1 MNDAAADPNLFYAP
15 KEWIRRDPEHVAAST
30 PAFAYPK
37 EIDTQY
43 WAWNDPRWGGEGG
56 KYAGPWGDVLKAA
69 GFKGT
74 PTRADPS
81 GIYQDYEV
89 YSPNPYGGEDVGSQL
104 DFSPEA
110 YAAIDKLRAAGYD
123 LRWKHPDRRTF
134 NTYWG
139 LVTPEGNVQ
148 DIKIAGSDLGDMI
161 EPMIKIFGAGLGLAG
176 LGAGINSLL
185 GGAGAGAGAGAINA
199 LTPAAIEAGLGTA
212 GYGVNASALAS
223 GRFTPAIVGAGA
235 ALPFESI
242 GGGVLSVA
250 DLASL
255 PSDVLGQTTFPSP
268 VDAVDLST
276 GGGLRTP
283 ISTGSV
289 YELAPAT
296 SGGGTGLQPY
306 KNFLAGADLTP
317 IDIAPNVGTSLGATT
332 SALDAGL
339 AAAGSAT
346 GSLAGAGAT
355 GGVAG
360 GGAVA
365 PTVAD
370 VATTGATG
378 ATGAGM
384 DSAARAA
391 LYGSEGYGAGMTGAQ
406 TSAYDTVLGATG
418 SKTAADIASTVTGA
432 GGSLLDKAVQLV
444 TSPVGQAVVGGVGSV
459 VGGVLEANAA
469 EKAAETQSQAAANA
483 LALQREMFE
492 YQKSLLEPY
501 RTAGTKA
508 LERLSGAMGLGG
520 PGSQQQMLEMDPG
533 YGFRLGEGLKALE
546 RMQASRGNFLSG
558 GALKAGQRF
567 AQDTAS
573 QEYDRAFGRLSD
585 IAGIG
590 RSTSTQMGNAAS
602 GFGTSAGNI
611 MGQEANALAAGRMG
625 RASAY
630 TGAIG
635 GALNSFQNYLNRQQ
649 EERLIRD
656 IFGRTIVG
664 G

>member
-43 WAWNDPRWGGEGG
+43 WAWNDPRRKGSTVSI
-56 KYAGPWGDVLKAA
+56 YSGPWGDVLKAA

-123 LRWKHPDRRTF
+123 LRQKHPDRRTF
-134 NTYWG
+134 NTYYG
-139 LVTPEGNVQ
+139 LVTPEGNVE

-161 EPMIKIFGAGLGLAG
+161 KPLINIWGAGLGLAG

-185 GGAGAGAGAGAINA
+185 GGAGAGAGAGAGSA
-199 LTPAAIEAGLGTA
+199 LGIAEAMAPGVLAPATA
-212 GYGVNASALAS
+212 AEMAGVNALL
-223 GRFTPAIVGAGA
+223 GGAGG
-235 ALPFESI
+235 ALSA
-242 GGGVLSVA
+242 A
-250 DLASL
+250 DLATL

-268 VDAVDLST
+268 VEAVDLST
-276 GGGLRTP
+276 GGGLRSP
-283 ISTGSV
+283 ITGPG
-289 YELAPAT
+289 YELAPST
-296 SGGGTGLQPY
+296 IDGGQGLQPY
-306 KNFLAGADLTP
+306 TRSLSTVGITP
-317 IDIAPNVGTSLGATT
+317 IDIAPNLGTSLGATT

-339 AAAGSAT
+339 AAAGTAA
-346 GSLAGAGAT
+346 GGLGGAGTAVT
-355 GGVAG
+355 GLGGG
-360 GGAVA
+360 GGATA
-365 PTVAD
+365 PTAANVAATG
-370 VATTGATG
+370 ATTGATG
-378 ATGAGM
+378 AGLS
-384 DSAARAA
+384 SADKAA

-492 YQKSLLEPY
+492 YQKGLLEPY

-520 PGSQQQMLEMDPG
+520 QGSQQQMLEMDPG

-573 QEYDRAFGRLSD
+573 QEY
-585 IAGIG
+585 
-590 RSTSTQMGNAAS
+590 GNA
-602 GFGTSAGNI
+602 
-611 MGQEANALAAGRMG
+611 
-625 RASAY
+625 
-630 TGAIG
+630 
-635 GALNSFQNYLNRQQ
+635 
-649 EERLIRD
+649 
-656 IFGRTIVG
+656 
-664 G
+664 

>member
-1 MNDAAADPNLFYAP
+1 MA
-15 KEWIRRDPEHVAAST
+15 KVSSE
-30 PAFAYPK
+30 
-37 EIDTQY
+37 Y
-43 WAWNDPRWGGEGG
+43 WSYDDPRWANDPAYGNPETM
-56 KYAGPWGDVLKAA
+56 KYVGPWEQVLQAT
-69 GFKGT
+69 GFQGKVYEPMIEMQPDPNGGFMPLEVGQQYT
-74 PTRADPS
+74 PQAK
-81 GIYQDYEV
+81 
-89 YSPNPYGGEDVGSQL
+89 
-104 DFSPEA
+104 
-110 YAAIDKLRAAGYD
+110 AAIDSLRASGYD
-123 LRWKHPDRRTF
+123 LRWKHPDKRTF

-139 LVTPEGNVQ
+139 FVTPDGVQ
-148 DIKIAGSDLGDMI
+148 DIKIAGSDVGDMI

-185 GGAGAGAGAGAINA
+185 GGAGAGAGAGAGSA
-199 LTPAAIEAGLGTA
+199 LGIAEAMAPGVLAPATA
-212 GYGVNASALAS
+212 AEMAGVNALL
-223 GRFTPAIVGAGA
+223 GGAGG
-235 ALPFESI
+235 ALSA
-242 GGGVLSVA
+242 A

-255 PSDVLGQTTFPSP
+255 PSDVLGQAGSLSPTNLAELDVFTTPPS
-268 VDAVDLST
+268 SM
-276 GGGLRTP
+276 TP
-283 ISTGSV
+283 LPTGSPSV
-289 YELAPAT
+289 TPLTELPPSLGPVTAPAFQFGTLADPAAVVGSMPPTAGITPSAGTALGIAEGMAPGVIAPAT
-296 SGGGTGLQPY
+296 AAELTSVNALLGGAGGVLGAGLGGGGTVGGAASTAADAAASGGGAAVPTAATGGATGAATGGAGIMEGMVPGGLTGSGIPAT
-306 KNFLAGADLTP
+306 LGEASAAGAV
-317 IDIAPNVGTSLGATT
+317 A
-332 SALDAGL
+332 
-339 AAAGSAT
+339 
-346 GSLAGAGAT
+346 AGAGAT
-355 GGVAG
+355 
-360 GGAVA
+360 
-365 PTVAD
+365 
-370 VATTGATG
+370 
-378 ATGAGM
+378 
-384 DSAARAA
+384 
-391 LYGSEGYGAGMTGAQ
+391 
-406 TSAYDTVLGATG
+406 
-418 SKTAADIASTVTGA
+418 

-573 QEYDRAFGRLSD
+573 QEYDRAFGRLAD

-656 IFGRTIVG
+656 IFGRTTVG

>member
-1 MNDAAADPNLFYAP
+1 MA
-15 KEWIRRDPEHVAAST
+15 KVSSE
-30 PAFAYPK
+30 
-37 EIDTQY
+37 Y
-43 WAWNDPRWGGEGG
+43 WSYDDPRWANDPAYGNPETM
-56 KYAGPWGDVLKAA
+56 KYVGPWEQVLQAT
-69 GFKGT
+69 GFQGKVYEPMIEMQPDPNGGFMPLEVGQQYT
-74 PTRADPS
+74 PQAK
-81 GIYQDYEV
+81 
-89 YSPNPYGGEDVGSQL
+89 
-104 DFSPEA
+104 
-110 YAAIDKLRAAGYD
+110 AAIDSLRASGYD
-123 LRWKHPDRRTF
+123 LRWKHPDKRTF

-139 LVTPEGNVQ
+139 FVTPDGVQ
-148 DIKIAGSDLGDMI
+148 DIKIEGSDLGDMI
-161 EPMIKIFGAGLGLAG
+161 MPLIKTWGAGLGLAN

-185 GGAGAGAGAGAINA
+185 GN
-199 LTPAAIEAGLGTA
+199 
-212 GYGVNASALAS
+212 
-223 GRFTPAIVGAGA
+223 VGAGA

-242 GGGVLSVA
+242 GGEVLSA
-250 DLASL
+250 SDLATLS
-255 PSDVLGQTTFPSP
+255 SDVLAEGAYQNLTPTTARTPLPMESPTVTPLVDFPPKLGPLTPPTFEFGTLADPAAVVGSMPSP
-268 VDAVDLST
+268 VGVANVAPV
-276 GGGLRTP
+276 GGG
-283 ISTGSV
+283 IGG
-289 YELAPAT
+289 T
-296 SGGGTGLQPY
+296 SGAAFADIAGGLLPEFGTSAAYSAGLQGLP
-306 KNFLAGADLTP
+306 A
-317 IDIAPNVGTSLGATT
+317 VGGVLG
-332 SALDAGL
+332 
-339 AAAGSAT
+339 
-346 GSLAGAGAT
+346 AGAGSGTT

-360 GGAVA
+360 GGGVAA
-365 PTVAD
+365 PTAAATTAPAVAD
-370 VATTGATG
+370 VVATG
-378 ATGAGM
+378 ATGAATGGGAAVPTAATGAATGGDFLSGM
-384 DSAARAA
+384 ADVAAT
-391 LYGSEGYGAGMTGAQ
+391 EGAGVAGTGIL
-406 TSAYDTVLGATG
+406 TSGTNIPSTVL
-418 SKTAADIASTVTGA
+418 S

-573 QEYDRAFGRLSD
+573 QEYGNAYNRLAN
-585 IAGIG
+585 IAGLG
-590 RSTSTQMGNAAS
+590 QTAGTQMGGAAA

-630 TGAIG
+630 TGALG

-649 EERLIRD
+649 EDRLIRD

>member
-161 EPMIKIFGAGLGLAG
+161 KPMIKIFGAGLGLAG

-185 GGAGAGAGAGAINA
+185 GGAGAGSGAGAVNA
-199 LTPAAIEAGLGTA
+199 LAGGGIGGTSGAAFADIAGGLLPEFGTSAAYSAGLQG
-212 GYGVNASALAS
+212 L
-223 GRFTPAIVGAGA
+223 PAV
-235 ALPFESI
+235 
-242 GGGVLSVA
+242 GGVLSA
-250 DLASL
+250 TDLASL

-268 VDAVDLST
+268 AEAVDLST

-283 ISTGSV
+283 ISTGSG
-289 YELAPAT
+289 YELVPAT

-306 KNFLAGADLTP
+306 KNFLGGADLTP

-339 AAAGSAT
+339 AAAGSAA

-360 GGAVA
+360 GGATA
-365 PTVAD
+365 PAVAD
-370 VATTGATG
+370 VAATG
-378 ATGAGM
+378 ATGAATGGGAAVPTAATGAATGGDFLSGM
-384 DSAARAA
+384 ADVAAT
-391 LYGSEGYGAGMTGAQ
+391 EGAGVAGTGIL
-406 TSAYDTVLGATG
+406 TSGTNIPSTVL
-418 SKTAADIASTVTGA
+418 S

-573 QEYDRAFGRLSD
+573 QEYGNAYNRLAN
-585 IAGIG
+585 IAGLG
-590 RSTSTQMGNAAS
+590 QTAGTQMGGAAA

-611 MGQEANALAAGRMG
+611 MGQEANALAAGRLG
-625 RASAY
+625 RTSAY
-630 TGAIG
+630 TGALG

-649 EERLIRD
+649 EERLVRD
-656 IFGRTIVG
+656 IFGRTTVG

>member
-15 KEWIRRDPEHVAAST
+15 KEWIRRDPEHVAASA

-74 PTRADPS
+74 PTQADPS
-81 GIYQDYEV
+81 GIYQNYEV

-161 EPMIKIFGAGLGLAG
+161 EPMIKIWGAGLGLAG

-185 GGAGAGAGAGAINA
+185 GGAGAGAGAGAGSA
-199 LTPAAIEAGLGTA
+199 LGIAEAMAPGVLAPATA
-212 GYGVNASALAS
+212 AEMAGVNALL
-223 GRFTPAIVGAGA
+223 GGAGG
-235 ALPFESI
+235 ALSA
-242 GGGVLSVA
+242 A
-250 DLASL
+250 DLATL
-255 PSDVLGQTTFPSP
+255 PSDVLGQISPTERVPLPMESPTVTPLADFPPKLGPLTAPTFEFGTLVDPAALGIAEGMAPGVLAP
-268 VDAVDLST
+268 VTAA
-276 GGGLRTP
+276 
-283 ISTGSV
+283 
-289 YELAPAT
+289 ELAGVNALLGGAGEVLGAGLG
-296 SGGGTGLQPY
+296 GGGTVGGAASTAADAAAIGGGAAVPTAATGGATGAATGAATGGAGIMEGMVPGGLTGSGIPAT
-306 KNFLAGADLTP
+306 LGEASAAGAV
-317 IDIAPNVGTSLGATT
+317 A
-332 SALDAGL
+332 
-339 AAAGSAT
+339 
-346 GSLAGAGAT
+346 AGAGAT
-355 GGVAG
+355 
-360 GGAVA
+360 
-365 PTVAD
+365 
-370 VATTGATG
+370 
-378 ATGAGM
+378 
-384 DSAARAA
+384 
-391 LYGSEGYGAGMTGAQ
+391 
-406 TSAYDTVLGATG
+406 
-418 SKTAADIASTVTGA
+418 

-492 YQKSLLEPY
+492 YQKSLLDPY
-501 RTAGTKA
+501 REAGKKA
-508 LERLSGAMGLGG
+508 LDRLSSAMGLGG

-611 MGQEANALAAGRMG
+611 MGQEANALAAGRLG
-625 RASAY
+625 RTSAY

-649 EERLIRD
+649 EERLVRD

>member
-1 MNDAAADPNLFYAP
+1 MA
-15 KEWIRRDPEHVAAST
+15 KVSSE
-30 PAFAYPK
+30 
-37 EIDTQY
+37 Y
-43 WAWNDPRWGGEGG
+43 WSYDDPRWANDPAYGNPETM
-56 KYAGPWGDVLKAA
+56 KYVGPWEQVLQAT
-69 GFKGT
+69 GFRGKVYEPMIEMQPDPNGGFMPLEVGQQYT
-74 PTRADPS
+74 PQAK
-81 GIYQDYEV
+81 
-89 YSPNPYGGEDVGSQL
+89 
-104 DFSPEA
+104 
-110 YAAIDKLRAAGYD
+110 AAIDSLRASGYD
-123 LRWKHPDRRTF
+123 LRWKHPDKRTF

-139 LVTPEGNVQ
+139 FVTPDGVQ

-185 GGAGAGAGAGAINA
+185 GGAGAGAGAGAGSA
-199 LTPAAIEAGLGTA
+199 LGIAEAMAPGVLAPATA
-212 GYGVNASALAS
+212 AEMAGVNALL
-223 GRFTPAIVGAGA
+223 GGAGG
-235 ALPFESI
+235 ALSA
-242 GGGVLSVA
+242 A
-250 DLASL
+250 DLATL
-255 PSDVLGQTTFPSP
+255 PSDVLGQAGSLSPTNLAELDVFTTPPSSMTP
-268 VDAVDLST
+268 LPTGSPSVTPLTELPPSLGPVTAPTFEFGKFADPAAAITSTPPSVGTIVDLAGIPADAGFAANMGVDAGMNALNL
-276 GGGLRTP
+276 G
-283 ISTGSV
+283 
-289 YELAPAT
+289 
-296 SGGGTGLQPY
+296 
-306 KNFLAGADLTP
+306 AGVSAAKSAA
-317 IDIAPNVGTSLGATT
+317 DIAATGATG
-332 SALDAGL
+332 A
-339 AAAGSAT
+339 AT
-346 GSLAGAGAT
+346 GSGA
-355 GGVAG
+355 
-360 GGAVA
+360 AV
-365 PTVAD
+365 PTVATGAATG
-370 VATTGATG
+370 ATTGATG

-469 EKAAETQSQAAANA
+469 EEAAETQSQAAANA

-492 YQKSLLEPY
+492 YQKGLLEPY

-573 QEYDRAFGRLSD
+573 QEYGNAYNRLAN
-585 IAGIG
+585 IAGLG
-590 RSTSTQMGNAAS
+590 QTAGTQMGNAAS

-611 MGQEANALAAGRMG
+611 MGQEANALAAGRLG
-625 RASAY
+625 RTSAY

-649 EERLIRD
+649 EERLVRD

>member
-1 MNDAAADPNLFYAP
+1 
-15 KEWIRRDPEHVAAST
+15 
-30 PAFAYPK
+30 
-37 EIDTQY
+37 
-43 WAWNDPRWGGEGG
+43 
-56 KYAGPWGDVLKAA
+56 
-69 GFKGT
+69 
-74 PTRADPS
+74 
-81 GIYQDYEV
+81 
-89 YSPNPYGGEDVGSQL
+89 
-104 DFSPEA
+104 
-110 YAAIDKLRAAGYD
+110 
-123 LRWKHPDRRTF
+123 
-134 NTYWG
+134 
-139 LVTPEGNVQ
+139 
-148 DIKIAGSDLGDMI
+148 
-161 EPMIKIFGAGLGLAG
+161 
-176 LGAGINSLL
+176 
-185 GGAGAGAGAGAINA
+185 
-199 LTPAAIEAGLGTA
+199 
-212 GYGVNASALAS
+212 
-223 GRFTPAIVGAGA
+223 
-235 ALPFESI
+235 
-242 GGGVLSVA
+242 
-250 DLASL
+250 
-255 PSDVLGQTTFPSP
+255 
-268 VDAVDLST
+268 
-276 GGGLRTP
+276 
-283 ISTGSV
+283 
-289 YELAPAT
+289 
-296 SGGGTGLQPY
+296 
-306 KNFLAGADLTP
+306 
-317 IDIAPNVGTSLGATT
+317 
-332 SALDAGL
+332 
-339 AAAGSAT
+339 
-346 GSLAGAGAT
+346 
-355 GGVAG
+355 
-360 GGAVA
+360 
-365 PTVAD
+365 
-370 VATTGATG
+370 
-378 ATGAGM
+378 M
-384 DSAARAA
+384 DSATRAA

-444 TSPVGQAVVGGVGSV
+444 TSPVGQAVVGGVGGV

-492 YQKSLLEPY
+492 YQKGLLEPY

-635 GALNSFQNYLNRQQ
+635 GALGSFENYLNRQQ
-649 EERLIRD
+649 RQQVIDIYGRRLA
-656 IFGRTIVG
+656 G
-664 G
+664 GG

>member
-1 MNDAAADPNLFYAP
+1 MTPLPTGSPSVTPLTELPPSLGPVTPPTFEFGTFANPAAA
-15 KEWIRRDPEHVAAST
+15 ITST
-30 PAFAYPK
+30 PPS
-37 EIDTQY
+37 
-43 WAWNDPRWGGEGG
+43 
-56 KYAGPWGDVLKAA
+56 AGTIADLAGIPADAGFAA
-69 GFKGT
+69 GMGV
-74 PTRADPS
+74 D
-81 GIYQDYEV
+81 
-89 YSPNPYGGEDVGSQL
+89 
-104 DFSPEA
+104 
-110 YAAIDKLRAAGYD
+110 
-123 LRWKHPDRRTF
+123 
-134 NTYWG
+134 
-139 LVTPEGNVQ
+139 
-148 DIKIAGSDLGDMI
+148 
-161 EPMIKIFGAGLGLAG
+161 
-176 LGAGINSLL
+176 AGINALNL
-185 GGAGAGAGAGAINA
+185 GAGAGAVKG
-199 LTPAAIEAGLGTA
+199 
-212 GYGVNASALAS
+212 
-223 GRFTPAIVGAGA
+223 
-235 ALPFESI
+235 
-242 GGGVLSVA
+242 
-250 DLASL
+250 
-255 PSDVLGQTTFPSP
+255 
-268 VDAVDLST
+268 
-276 GGGLRTP
+276 
-283 ISTGSV
+283 
-289 YELAPAT
+289 
-296 SGGGTGLQPY
+296 
-306 KNFLAGADLTP
+306 
-317 IDIAPNVGTSLGATT
+317 
-332 SALDAGL
+332 
-339 AAAGSAT
+339 
-346 GSLAGAGAT
+346 
-355 GGVAG
+355 
-360 GGAVA
+360 
-365 PTVAD
+365 VAD

-378 ATGAGM
+378 AATGGGAAVPTAATGAATGATTGATGAGLS
-384 DSAARAA
+384 SADKAA

-418 SKTAADIASTVTGA
+418 SKTAADIAATVTGT

-492 YQKSLLEPY
+492 YQKGLLEPY

-611 MGQEANALAAGRMG
+611 MGQEANALAAGRLG

>member
-1 MNDAAADPNLFYAP
+1 MA
-15 KEWIRRDPEHVAAST
+15 KVSSE
-30 PAFAYPK
+30 
-37 EIDTQY
+37 Y
-43 WAWNDPRWGGEGG
+43 WSYDDPRWTPEDNIG
-56 KYAGPWGDVLKAA
+56 KYSGPWEQVLRSMGFQGGPIDPITASMTNDRSGVFKAIGDDEN
-69 GFKGT
+69 G
-74 PTRADPS
+74 
-81 GIYQDYEV
+81 YQLAY
-89 YSPNPYGGEDVGSQL
+89 
-104 DFSPEA
+104 SPEA
-110 YAAIDKLRAAGYD
+110 KAAIDNLRASGYD
-123 LRWKHPDRRTF
+123 LRWKHPDKRTF

-139 LVTPEGNVQ
+139 FVTPDGVQ
-148 DIKIAGSDLGDMI
+148 DIKIEGSDLGDMI
-161 EPMIKIFGAGLGLAG
+161 KPLINIWGAGLGLAG

-185 GGAGAGAGAGAINA
+185 GGAGAGSGAGAVNA
-199 LTPAAIEAGLGTA
+199 LAGGGIGGTSGAAFADIAGGLLPEFGTSAAYSAGLQG
-212 GYGVNASALAS
+212 L
-223 GRFTPAIVGAGA
+223 PAV
-235 ALPFESI
+235 
-242 GGGVLSVA
+242 GGVLSAA
-250 DLASL
+250 DLATL
-255 PSDVLGQTTFPSP
+255 PSDVLGQAGSLSPTNLAELDVFTTPPSSMTP
-268 VDAVDLST
+268 LPNGSPSVTPLTELPPSLGPVTPPTFEFTPFADPTAAITSTPPSVGTIADLAGIPADAGFAAGMGVDAGMNAL
-276 GGGLRTP
+276 
-283 ISTGSV
+283 
-289 YELAPAT
+289 
-296 SGGGTGLQPY
+296 
-306 KNFLAGADLTP
+306 N
-317 IDIAPNVGTSLGATT
+317 LG
-332 SALDAGL
+332 
-339 AAAGSAT
+339 
-346 GSLAGAGAT
+346 AGAGA
-355 GGVAG
+355 VK
-360 GGAVA
+360 GA
-365 PTVAD
+365 AD
-370 VATTGATG
+370 VAATGATTG

-384 DSAARAA
+384 DSATRAA

-492 YQKSLLEPY
+492 YQKGLLEPY

-611 MGQEANALAAGRMG
+611 MGQEANALAAGRLG
-625 RASAY
+625 RTSAY
-630 TGAIG
+630 TGALG

-649 EERLIRD
+649 EERLVRD
-656 IFGRTIVG
+656 IFGRTTVG

>member
-1 MNDAAADPNLFYAP
+1 MNDAAADQSLLNPP
-15 KEWIRRDPEHVAAST
+15 REWIRRDPEHVAAST

-81 GIYQDYEV
+81 GIYQNYEV

-185 GGAGAGAGAGAINA
+185 GGAGAGAGAGSA
-199 LTPAAIEAGLGTA
+199 LGIAEAMAPGVIAPATA
-212 GYGVNASALAS
+212 AEMAGVNALL
-223 GRFTPAIVGAGA
+223 GGAGG
-235 ALPFESI
+235 ALSA
-242 GGGVLSVA
+242 A

-255 PSDVLGQTTFPSP
+255 PSDVLGQVGSLSPTNLAELDVFTTPPSSMTP
-268 VDAVDLST
+268 LPTGSPSVTPLTELPPSLGPVTAPTFEFGTLADPTAAITSMPPSVGTIADLAGIPADAGFAAGMGVDAGINAL
-276 GGGLRTP
+276 
-283 ISTGSV
+283 
-289 YELAPAT
+289 
-296 SGGGTGLQPY
+296 
-306 KNFLAGADLTP
+306 N
-317 IDIAPNVGTSLGATT
+317 LG
-332 SALDAGL
+332 
-339 AAAGSAT
+339 
-346 GSLAGAGAT
+346 AGAGAVK
-355 GGVAG
+355 G
-360 GGAVA
+360 
-365 PTVAD
+365 VAD
-370 VATTGATG
+370 VAATG
-378 ATGAGM
+378 ATGAATGGGAAVPTAATGAATGGAGIMEGM
-384 DSAARAA
+384 VPGGLTGSGIPATLGEASAAGAVAA
-391 LYGSEGYGAGMTGAQ
+391 GAG
-406 TSAYDTVLGATG
+406 AT
-418 SKTAADIASTVTGA
+418 

-611 MGQEANALAAGRMG
+611 MGQEANALAAGRLG
-625 RASAY
+625 RTSAY

-656 IFGRTIVG
+656 IFGRTTVG

>member
-1 MNDAAADPNLFYAP
+1 MA
-15 KEWIRRDPEHVAAST
+15 KVSSE
-30 PAFAYPK
+30 
-37 EIDTQY
+37 Y
-43 WAWNDPRWGGEGG
+43 WSYDDPRWANDPAYGNPETM
-56 KYAGPWGDVLKAA
+56 KYVGPWEQVLQAT
-69 GFKGT
+69 GFRGKVYEPMIEMQPDPNGGFMPLEVGQQYT
-74 PTRADPS
+74 PQAK
-81 GIYQDYEV
+81 
-89 YSPNPYGGEDVGSQL
+89 
-104 DFSPEA
+104 
-110 YAAIDKLRAAGYD
+110 AAIDSLRASGYD
-123 LRWKHPDRRTF
+123 LRWKHPDKRTF

-139 LVTPEGNVQ
+139 FVTPDGVQ
-148 DIKIAGSDLGDMI
+148 DIKIEGSDLGDMI
-161 EPMIKIFGAGLGLAG
+161 MPLVKTWGAGLGLAN

-185 GGAGAGAGAGAINA
+185 GNV
-199 LTPAAIEAGLGTA
+199 GT
-212 GYGVNASALAS
+212 
-223 GRFTPAIVGAGA
+223 GA

-242 GGGVLSVA
+242 GGEVLSAA
-250 DLASL
+250 DLATL

-268 VDAVDLST
+268 AEAVDLST

-306 KNFLAGADLTP
+306 KNFLGGADLTP

-339 AAAGSAT
+339 AAAGSAA

-370 VATTGATG
+370 VAATG
-378 ATGAGM
+378 ATGAATGGGLS
-384 DSAARAA
+384 SADKAA

-444 TSPVGQAVVGGVGSV
+444 TSPVGQAVVGGVGSI

-469 EKAAETQSQAAANA
+469 EKAAQTQADAAANA

-573 QEYDRAFGRLSD
+573 QEYGNAYNRLAN
-585 IAGIG
+585 IAGLG
-590 RSTSTQMGNAAS
+590 QTAGTQMGGAAA

-611 MGQEANALAAGRMG
+611 MGQEANALAAGRLG
-625 RASAY
+625 RTSAY
-630 TGAIG
+630 TGALG

-649 EERLIRD
+649 EERLVRD
-656 IFGRTIVG
+656 IFGRTTVG